1 MKKLL
6 LGLVGLSA
14 ALASC
19 GVTVDVGG
27 PVTITALN
35 SYTSDWYRNVPDGN
49 GGTKPEYVICDNRDT
64 TVVMNVSWV
73 GTLAQLDVSFEG
85 SKGGKL
91 AESTGQFTPD
101 SSGNDVFTYMFGPN
115 MAPLSLNKTAISAQS
130 LKPQAIIVNPTN
142 KGTTFVTL
150 TGYSASGLKSN
161 SLVAPQGIPVVDCI

>member
-27 PVTITALN
+27 PVTLTALN
-35 SYTSDWYRNVPDGN
+35 SYTTDWYRNVSDGN

-64 TVVMNVSWV
+64 TVVMDVSWT
-73 GTLAQLDVSFEG
+73 GTLTRLDVSFEG
-85 SKGGKL
+85 SQGGKVP
-91 AESTGQFTPD
+91 ESTGQFSPD
-101 SSGNDVFTYMFGPN
+101 SSGNDVFTYTFGPR
-115 MAPLSLNKTAISAQS
+115 MAPLSLKKDGLSAQA
-130 LKPQAIIVNPTN
+130 LKAQAIVVNPVN

-150 TGYSASGLKSN
+150 TGYNLSGQPSN
-161 SLVAPQGIPVVDCI
+161 PLVAPQGIPVVDCL